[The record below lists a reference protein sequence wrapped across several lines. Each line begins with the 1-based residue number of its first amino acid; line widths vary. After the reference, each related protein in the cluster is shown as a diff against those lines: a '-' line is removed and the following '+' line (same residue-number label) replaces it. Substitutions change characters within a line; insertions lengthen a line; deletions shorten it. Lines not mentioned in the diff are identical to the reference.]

1 MNLPSPKRS
10 FGQNYLVNPS
20 AIAQIVQEALQS
32 SAPEILEIGPGRG
45 ALTQALLQDGRRVHA
60 IEMDPE
66 HRQYLETTFQSV
78 KHFKVH
84 QGDALSLPIPS
95 RGPFT
100 VVGNLP
106 YNAATAILT
115 RFLLEDI
122 PWDRLVFMFQK
133 EVGDKLLGEASEK
146 SYGPLSILLQL
157 CADAH
162 VLLQLKAGSFWPVPK
177 IDSVVLS
184 IQPRRPSLT
193 LTERQ
198 HLLDWLYISFA
209 HRRKTLRNNWHG
221 QRDEALFMKALAAQG
236 LSDQVRAES
245 LSPSIWAQL
254 AHPRH
259 L

>member
-20 AIAQIVQEALQS
+20 AIEQIVQEALQS

-45 ALTQALLQDGRRVHA
+45 ALTQALLQDGRSVHA

-133 EVGDKLLGEASEK
+133 KWAINSWVKPVRNPTDPYRFSCNYVLMRTSYFSSKLDPF
-146 SYGPLSILLQL
+146 GPF
-157 CADAH
+157 
-162 VLLQLKAGSFWPVPK
+162 LK
-177 IDSVVLS
+177 
-184 IQPRRPSLT
+184 
-193 LTERQ
+193 
-198 HLLDWLYISFA
+198 
-209 HRRKTLRNNWHG
+209 
-221 QRDEALFMKALAAQG
+221 
-236 LSDQVRAES
+236 
-245 LSPSIWAQL
+245 
-254 AHPRH
+254 
-259 L
+259 